1 MECYSVLKGREI
13 LTHATKWMS
22 LEDIMLS
29 EIGQSLKDKYCV
41 YNSTYRRSLEE
52 PKSQKQEV
60 DGGCLGLREGEE
72 GVSVQWEQ
80 RFNFSG

>member
-60 DGGCLGLREGEE
+60 WCNLGKEPVGQSAQVQDEG
-72 GVSVQWEQ
+72 
-80 RFNFSG
+80 N